1 LTEVL
6 AGGKRLMTVR
16 VSIDTPNQQ
25 HINLKR
31 SVVIPGQLADRL
43 IQELGDGLPPVPKS
57 VETMDPESD

>member
-1 LTEVL
+1 
-6 AGGKRLMTVR
+6 MTVR